1 MTKSHFFEEKT
12 TEKKKIVIF
21 ESHHKMLQRKKSEK
35 FNRCENEICHL
46 HYCDLRHRL
55 VYDIT
60 LGH

>member
-1 MTKSHFFEEKT
+1 MTKSHFFEKNDGEENNCK
-12 TEKKKIVIF
+12 F

-35 FNRCENEICHL
+35 FNRCNNEICHL